1 MTAPTASDFLLG
13 SGAGGKSA
21 KFPQIGATITGTIAR
36 GPEVKQQVDPD
47 TGKPDTW
54 DDGNPKWQIVVTL
67 DTDERNP
74 DIDADDGTRYLYV
87 KGSKKPESQSLHAAV
102 ASAVQGAGATEL
114 EVGGRLTVTYVGDGV
129 KPSPT
134 RTAPKKYSAVYVTA
148 AAAALGV
155 PAATTPALPAAAAAT
170 PPAAAP
176 TTPAATDLPYPPH
189 LTPEQLAGL
198 QAANVAPAVAWQMFP
213 PPAAV
218 A

>member
-21 KFPQIGATITGTIAR
+21 KFPQIGAAITGVIDR
-36 GPEVKQQVDPD
+36 QPEVKQQVDPD

-67 DTDERNP
+67 RTDERSTE
-74 DIDADDGTRYLYV
+74 IDGDDGIRYLYV
-87 KGSKKPESQSLHAAV
+87 KGSKKPDSQSLHAAV
-102 ASAVQGAGATEL
+102 ASAVQAAGAAEL
-114 EVGGRLTVTYVGDGV
+114 EVGGKLTVTYVGDGV
-129 KPSPT
+129 KASPT

-148 AAAALGV
+148 AAVALGAGSNTV
-155 PAATTPALPAAAAAT
+155 QPAAAAST
-170 PPAAAP
+170 PAAAAP
-176 TTPAATDLPYPPH
+176 TTAAPKVDLPYPPH

-198 QAANVAPAVAWQMFP
+198 QAANVDPAVAWQMFP